1 MKRLLAFFLVF
12 LIIPSKVFAADPG
25 YLIESFDSQIK
36 VNQDTSLEITER
48 IEANFLVSKHGI
60 FRIVPTIYSYRGKTI
75 NSRLK
80 VVSVTDESNQSYQ
93 YSSSRY
99 SQSVE
104 IKIGDPDK
112 TITGKY
118 IYIVK
123 YLVKGVLL
131 QYDDH
136 DEIYWNITGH
146 EWDTEIS
153 KTTAT
158 IKSPFAKIT
167 KIGCFSGRFG
177 TEETNCS
184 GSINTES
191 SAGFKTALPINY
203 GDDFTIVVALEKNS
217 QLVFPGT
224 IEKTGNFLAD
234 NWGYPVALV
243 PFLFFFY
250 LWYIKGRDI
259 RYLSD
264 NIYVKNKTKNT
275 KTVAIFARN
284 YLPSVYS
291 PIDNLTPSEAGTII
305 DQKVDTHDIVAE
317 IIELARLGFIKIKK
331 TEVKKLIK
339 KVDEYEFERLE
350 KDKTSLKDHQKYL
363 LEKIF
368 VGATGNKISLSDL
381 KNKFYKY
388 LPTFRKKLYD
398 QLVKDG
404 IFDGNP
410 DKIRTKYII
419 IFTLIF
425 TACLVIVSSFGG
437 YSGNFGPLMLVLS
450 TIIPTILLV
459 FSMPKRKAWGY
470 SLFQQINGLKWYL
483 GVSKWREEI
492 SEKHLFLEEI
502 LPLAIALRLVSKL
515 AKDMEGLGIEPPSYL
530 GGITTHH
537 LYRDLNNLSTKT
549 ANTLSSP
556 GNYSGKSSWSG
567 GSGFSGRSSG
577 GGFGGGGGGSW

>member
-388 LPTFRKKLYD
+388 LPTFRKKL
-398 QLVKDG
+398 
-404 IFDGNP
+404 
-410 DKIRTKYII
+410 
-419 IFTLIF
+419 
-425 TACLVIVSSFGG
+425 
-437 YSGNFGPLMLVLS
+437 
-450 TIIPTILLV
+450 
-459 FSMPKRKAWGY
+459 
-470 SLFQQINGLKWYL
+470 
-483 GVSKWREEI
+483 
-492 SEKHLFLEEI
+492 
-502 LPLAIALRLVSKL
+502 
-515 AKDMEGLGIEPPSYL
+515 
-530 GGITTHH
+530 
-537 LYRDLNNLSTKT
+537 
-549 ANTLSSP
+549 
-556 GNYSGKSSWSG
+556 
-567 GSGFSGRSSG
+567 
-577 GGFGGGGGGSW
+577 